1 MSKPIGAWRRI
12 LLLIISSLSFPLMAQ
27 QEPLAVAVAEVR
39 LWEMANQI
47 EALGT
52 LRASETADIT
62 ANITET
68 VSAIHFEDGQRISKG
83 ELLVSLTSLEQQA
96 ELNEARATLADA
108 ERQLERTRGLV
119 ERRVLPQQELEN
131 WTRDRDVARAQLQ
144 AVEARL
150 ADRQIRAPFDS
161 VVGLRQI
168 SVGTLLTPGTL
179 VARLHDDRHMNLDF
193 SIPEIKLSQVAPGRT
208 VTATS
213 RAFPDTRFR
222 GEVTALDNQVDSA
235 TRSVQ
240 VRATLPNPD
249 GLLRPGMLMSVR
261 LRGATREALVIPEE
275 ALLPLGSRQF
285 VMLVNERDGQLLTER
300 REVTIGTREPGIV
313 EIEQGLEAGQRVVT
327 HGNFRVQSGQPI
339 RVIAEQEPGES
350 VESVLS
356 GDSDDAP

>member
-1 MSKPIGAWRRI
+1 MSKPIGAWKQFV
-12 LLLIISSLSFPLMAQ
+12 LLMACSLSLPLLAE
-27 QEPLAVAVAEVR
+27 QEPLAVVVAEVR
-39 LWEMANQI
+39 VWEMANQI

-62 ANITET
+62 ANLTET
-68 VSAIHFEDGQRISKG
+68 VSAIHFEDGQRVDKG
-83 ELLVSLTSLEQQA
+83 ELLVSLTNSEQQA
-96 ELNEARATLADA
+96 ELSVARATLADA

-131 WTRDRDVARAQLQ
+131 WIRDRDIARAQVQ

-161 VVGLRQI
+161 VVGLREI

-179 VARLHDDRHMNLDF
+179 VARLHDDSQMKLDF
-193 SIPEIKLSQVAPGRT
+193 SIPEVKLSQVAPGRM
-208 VTATS
+208 VTATT
-213 RAFPDTRFR
+213 RAFPDATFR
-222 GEVTALDNQVDSA
+222 GEVTALDNQVDPA
-235 TRSVQ
+235 TRSVL
-240 VRATLPNPD
+240 VRANVPNPD

-275 ALLPLGSRQF
+275 ALLPLGSKQF
-285 VMLVNERDGQLLTER
+285 VMLVNEQDGQLLTER
-300 REVTIGTREPGIV
+300 REVVIGTREPGIV

-339 RVIAEQEPGES
+339 RIIAHQEPGES
-350 VESVLS
+350 TESVLS
-356 GDSDDAP
+356 EDAP

>member
-1 MSKPIGAWRRI
+1 MSKPIGAWKQ
-12 LLLIISSLSFPLMAQ
+12 LFLLIACSLSLPLLAQ

-39 LWEMANQI
+39 QWEMANQI

-62 ANITET
+62 ADITET
-68 VSAIHFEDGQRISKG
+68 VSAIHFDDGQRVDKG
-83 ELLVSLTSLEQQA
+83 ELLVSLTNSEQQA
-96 ELNEARATLADA
+96 QLNEARATLADA

-131 WTRDRDVARAQLQ
+131 WTRDRDIARAQLQ
-144 AVEARL
+144 SVEARL

-179 VARLHDDRHMNLDF
+179 VARLHDDSQMKLDF
-193 SIPEIKLSQVAPGRT
+193 SIPEVKLSQVAPGRT
-208 VTATS
+208 VTATT
-213 RAFPDTRFR
+213 RAFPDTTFR
-222 GEVTALDNQVDSA
+222 GEVTALDNEVDPA

-240 VRATLPNPD
+240 VRASLPNPE
-249 GLLRPGMLMSVR
+249 GVLRPGMLMSVR

-285 VMLVNERDGQLLTER
+285 VMLVNEQDGQLVTER
-300 REVTIGTREPGIV
+300 REVVIGTREPGIV
-313 EIEQGLEAGQRVVT
+313 EIEEGLEAGQRVVT
-327 HGNFRVQSGQPI
+327 HGNFRVQSGQPVRI
-339 RVIAEQEPGES
+339 IAEQEPGES
-350 VESVLS
+350 TESVLS
-356 GDSDDAP
+356 DDAP

>member
-1 MSKPIGAWRRI
+1 MSKLIGAWKQLF
-12 LLLIISSLSFPLMAQ
+12 LLLACSLSLPLLAE

-39 LWEMANQI
+39 QWEMANQI

-62 ANITET
+62 ADITET
-68 VSAIHFEDGQRISKG
+68 VSAIHFEDGQRVAKG
-83 ELLVSLTSLEQQA
+83 ELLVSLTNSEQQA
-96 ELNEARATLADA
+96 QLNEARATLADA

-131 WTRDRDVARAQLQ
+131 WIRDRDIARAQVQ

-150 ADRQIRAPFDS
+150 SDRQIRAPFDS

-179 VARLHDDRHMNLDF
+179 VARLHDDSQMKLDF
-193 SIPEIKLSQVAPGRT
+193 SIPEIKLSQVAPGRK
-208 VTATS
+208 VTATT
-213 RAFPDTRFR
+213 RAFPDAAFR
-222 GEVTALDNQVDSA
+222 GEVTALDNQVDPA
-235 TRSVQ
+235 TRSVL
-240 VRATLPNPD
+240 VRANVPNPD

-261 LRGATREALVIPEE
+261 LRGVTREALVIPEE

-285 VMLVNERDGQLLTER
+285 VMLVNEQDGQLLTER
-300 REVTIGTREPGIV
+300 REVVIGTREPGIV
-313 EIEQGLEAGQRVVT
+313 EIEEGLELGQRVVT

-339 RVIAEQEPGES
+339 HIIAQQEPGES
-350 VESVLS
+350 TESVLS
-356 GDSDDAP
+356 DDAP

>member
-1 MSKPIGAWRRI
+1 MSKPIGAWKQ
-12 LLLIISSLSFPLMAQ
+12 LFLLIACSLSLPLLAQ

-39 LWEMANQI
+39 QWEMANQI

-62 ANITET
+62 ADITET
-68 VSAIHFEDGQRISKG
+68 VSAIHFDDGQRVDKG
-83 ELLVSLTSLEQQA
+83 ELLVSLTNSEQQA
-96 ELNEARATLADA
+96 QLNEARATLADA

-131 WTRDRDVARAQLQ
+131 WTRDRDIARAQLQ

-179 VARLHDDRHMNLDF
+179 VARLHDDSQMKLDF

-208 VTATS
+208 VIATT
-213 RAFPDTRFR
+213 RAFPDASFR
-222 GEVTALDNQVDSA
+222 GEVTALDNEVDPA
-235 TRSVQ
+235 TRSVE
-240 VRATLPNPD
+240 VRASLPNPE
-249 GLLRPGMLMSVR
+249 GVLRPGMLMSVR

-285 VMLVNERDGQLLTER
+285 VMLVNEKDGQLITER
-300 REVTIGTREPGIV
+300 REVVIGTREPGIV
-313 EIEQGLEAGQRVVT
+313 EVEEGLEAGQRVVT

-339 RVIAEQEPGES
+339 RIIAEQQPGES
-350 VESVLS
+350 TESVLS
-356 GDSDDAP
+356 DDAP